1 LSRLHQFFLPGF
13 IQRGHPGVSVEDA
26 PRKLV
31 SENVGMGLRT
41 VSSVVHRNAD
51 LVLVGAEERPAR
63 RPRHTHAAL
72 GTGLFQPGPTA
83 VRLSPHKFTDPN
95 HDRSI
100 KGMTSRQMAKMGILG
115 SAVVALAL
123 LTMGSGPRPKFGDP
137 LQGLARTDL
146 ARFQA
151 GKTVFEREFTPRQG
165 LGPVFNNTACAQC
178 HDQGAIGG
186 GSDTLE
192 TRYGQVINGVFNSL
206 TQFDGQLLHS
216 KGIGLFNGVDFV
228 GEVVPPEANVVA
240 QRRTT
245 PLFGLG
251 LVDAVPDQFLKDLAQ
266 FEQDFTPETAGRA
279 LVLTDVFSGQPRVGR
294 FGWKCQ
300 IGTVATFTGNAFLNE
315 MGITTPFFPHENPPG
330 GDSALLAANPALTN
344 PNDTTATVMQ
354 LADHTTFLAP
364 PPRRPMSRSA
374 RVGEVVFLGIGCADC
389 HLPAMRTGPNEVAAL
404 DEVDFFP
411 FSDFLVHDMGSLNDG
426 IAQAPATGQEMRTA
440 PLWGARI
447 RTSFLHDG
455 RAKTIREAILAHD
468 GQGLAARNRFA
479 GLNERE
485 KANLLA
491 FINSL

>member
-1 LSRLHQFFLPGF
+1 
-13 IQRGHPGVSVEDA
+13 
-26 PRKLV
+26 
-31 SENVGMGLRT
+31 
-41 VSSVVHRNAD
+41 
-51 LVLVGAEERPAR
+51 
-63 RPRHTHAAL
+63 
-72 GTGLFQPGPTA
+72 
-83 VRLSPHKFTDPN
+83 
-95 HDRSI
+95 
-100 KGMTSRQMAKMGILG
+100 MTSRRMTRTGFLG
-115 SAVVALAL
+115 SIIAGLAL
-123 LTMGSGPRPKFGDP
+123 LTMGGRGRPEFGEP
-137 LQGLARTDL
+137 LQGLPKDLL
-146 ARFQA
+146 ARFQV
-151 GKTVFEREFTPRQG
+151 GKTVFESEFTPQEG

-192 TRYGQVINGVFNSL
+192 TRYGQVTNGVFNSL
-206 TQFDGQLLHS
+206 PQFDGQLLHS

-240 QRRTT
+240 ERRTT

-251 LVDAVPDQFLKDLAQ
+251 LVDAVPDQFLQDLAQ
-266 FEQDFTPETAGRA
+266 FEQDFTPATAGRA

-330 GDSALLAANPALTN
+330 GDAALLAANPALTN

-364 PPRRPMSRSA
+364 PPQLPFSRNA
-374 RVGEVVFLGIGCADC
+374 RLGEVLFLAIGCADC

-404 DEVDFFP
+404 DGVEFFP

-455 RAKTIREAILAHD
+455 RAKTLREAILAHD
-468 GQGLAARNRFA
+468 GQGLAARNQFA
-479 GLNERE
+479 SLNERE
-485 KANLLA
+485 QANLLA

>member
-1 LSRLHQFFLPGF
+1 
-13 IQRGHPGVSVEDA
+13 
-26 PRKLV
+26 
-31 SENVGMGLRT
+31 
-41 VSSVVHRNAD
+41 
-51 LVLVGAEERPAR
+51 
-63 RPRHTHAAL
+63 
-72 GTGLFQPGPTA
+72 
-83 VRLSPHKFTDPN
+83 
-95 HDRSI
+95 
-100 KGMTSRQMAKMGILG
+100 MTSRQMVKVGILG
-115 SAVVALAL
+115 SAVGALAIV
-123 LTMGSGPRPKFGDP
+123 TMGSGPQPNFGDP
-137 LQGLARTDL
+137 LQGLTRADL
-146 ARFQA
+146 ARFRA
-151 GKTVFEREFTPRQG
+151 GKVVFERNFTPRAG

-192 TRYGQVINGVFNSL
+192 TRYGQVIDGVFNSL

-240 QRRTT
+240 HRRTT

-251 LVDAVPDQFLKDLAQ
+251 LVDAVPDQSLMDLAQ
-266 FEQDFTPETAGRA
+266 FEQEFTPATAGRA

-300 IGTVATFTGNAFLNE
+300 IGTVATFSGNAFLNE

-330 GDSALLAANPALTN
+330 GNVALLAANPALTN

-364 PPRRPMSRSA
+364 PPRRALSRNA
-374 RVGEVVFLGIGCADC
+374 GVGQVLFLGIGCADC
-389 HLPAMRTGPNEVAAL
+389 HLPTMRTGPNEVAAL
-404 DEVDFFP
+404 DEVEFHP

-455 RAKTIREAILAHD
+455 RAKTIGDAILAHD

-479 GLNERE
+479 TLNARE
-485 KANLLA
+485 KANLLE

>member
-1 LSRLHQFFLPGF
+1 
-13 IQRGHPGVSVEDA
+13 
-26 PRKLV
+26 
-31 SENVGMGLRT
+31 M
-41 VSSVVHRNAD
+41 
-51 LVLVGAEERPAR
+51 
-63 RPRHTHAAL
+63 
-72 GTGLFQPGPTA
+72 
-83 VRLSPHKFTDPN
+83 
-95 HDRSI
+95 
-100 KGMTSRQMAKMGILG
+100 KGMTSRKMARVGILG
-115 SAVVALAL
+115 SAVVGFAL
-123 LTMGSGPRPKFGDP
+123 LLMGSRHQPRFGDP
-137 LQGLARTDL
+137 VEGLSPTEL
-146 ARFQA
+146 SRFQA
-151 GKTVFEREFTPRQG
+151 GKTAFEREFTPRQG

-178 HDQGAIGG
+178 HDQGAVGG

-251 LVDAVPDQFLKDLAQ
+251 LVDAVPDQFLKDLAP

-330 GDSALLAANPALTN
+330 GNAALLAANPALTN
-344 PNDTTATVMQ
+344 PNSTTAMVMQ
-354 LADHTTFLAP
+354 ITDHTTFLAP
-364 PPRRPMSRSA
+364 PPQLARSRRA
-374 RVGEVVFLGIGCADC
+374 QQGEILFNQVGCVNC
-389 HLPAMRTGPNEVAAL
+389 HLPIMQTGPNEVAAL
-404 DEVDFFP
+404 NEVTFFP
-411 FSDFLVHDMGSLNDG
+411 YSDFLVHDMGSLNDG

-455 RAKTIREAILAHD
+455 RANTIEDAILAHD
-468 GQGLAARNRFA
+468 GQGLAARNRFVD
-479 GLNERE
+479 LHERE

-491 FINSL
+491 FINTL